1 MDILAAAAATKKAS
15 YTTLVLGRCG
25 PHDLGYD
32 YGEHYPD
39 GPESAESGNGRALR

>member
-39 GPESAESGNGRALR
+39 GPKALKAVTGGL